1 MGWKASGLTLS
12 TPSNECAKLFDG
24 ALRQIVSWSDCEIL
38 GGFIKTLE
46 DMKAA
51 DPKAV
56 LPRAFRLGLEGL
68 GTGTCSRVNETYRNN
83 LDQVY
88 TDAQAYGNPR
98 ELEHAKAVRLWGQGK
113 MREAT
118 NIWEG
123 ILAEYP
129 TDLMAIKFAHD
140 AYFFM
145 GDGKGK
151 RDSVKAVIPKQ
162 KGTEPCYSYLHGML
176 AFGFEECEQYAE
188 AEKEAVKVVFQSFKN
203 INMLNVSEKSDDLTV
218 WRTSLIC

>member
-1 MGWKASGLTLS
+1 GWKASGLTLS

-24 ALRQIVSWSDCEIL
+24 ALRQIVSWSDCEVL
-38 GGFIKTLE
+38 GGFIKTLD

-68 GTGTCSRVNETYRNN
+68 GTGTCTRVNETYKTN

-88 TDAQAYGNPR
+88 ADAQAYGNPR
-98 ELEHAKAVRLWGQGK
+98 ELKHARAVRLWGQGK
-113 MREAT
+113 MKDAT
-118 NIWEG
+118 NIWEE
-123 ILAEYP
+123 ILTEYP

-162 KGTEPCYSYLHGML
+162 KGTEPCY
-176 AFGFEECEQYAE
+176 
-188 AEKEAVKVVFQSFKN
+188 
-203 INMLNVSEKSDDLTV
+203 
-218 WRTSLIC
+218 R